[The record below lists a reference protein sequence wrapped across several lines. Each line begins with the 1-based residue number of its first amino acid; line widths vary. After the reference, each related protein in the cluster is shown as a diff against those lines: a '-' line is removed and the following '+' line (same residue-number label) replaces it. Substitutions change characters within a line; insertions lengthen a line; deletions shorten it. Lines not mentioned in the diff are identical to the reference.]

1 MKTWTFVGHWDNDEI
16 VVEHI
21 VEGVHEDKRIDTGFW
36 EQGLFAAPAAGETVE
51 QAEAALRAEYES

>member
-1 MKTWTFVGHWDNDEI
+1 MDVRGHWDNDEI

-21 VEGVHEDKRIDTGFW
+21 VEGDHQDKWIDTGFW
-36 EQGLFAAPAAGETVE
+36 EEGLFTAPAQGETVE